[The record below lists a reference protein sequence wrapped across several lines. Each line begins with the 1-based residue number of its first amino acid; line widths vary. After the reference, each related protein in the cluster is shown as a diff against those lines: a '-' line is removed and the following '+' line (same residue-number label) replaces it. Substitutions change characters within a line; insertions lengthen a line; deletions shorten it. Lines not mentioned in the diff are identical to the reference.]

1 MARSKRTSATFP
13 QGTTINVDAKR
24 VSEILTQSSGLPVPQ
39 WFAIQTALKFFIE
52 NHEVDSAVPRDYN
65 LLQQKEPTNGTSSE
79 TKKERGI
86 LASVVDR
93 PRGRKE
99 SKKSGR

>member
-24 VSEILTQSSGLPVPQ
+24 VSEILTQ
-39 WFAIQTALKFFIE
+39 
-52 NHEVDSAVPRDYN
+52 
-65 LLQQKEPTNGTSSE
+65 
-79 TKKERGI
+79 KERGI

-99 SKKSGR
+99 SKKSGRKTASSKNRGA